1 MTLKSLPILALIGCF
16 AACTGTEKGNQDAAK
31 DSVAMQKPDTL
42 TTHMTGNDADEHGC
56 RGSAGMQWSTLKQ
69 DCIRSFEL
77 ASQDSNAVEMLSTDK
92 TQIAVA
98 LFAPDRAKAEIFYA
112 GGTKLLDKKSET
124 SYVFNAG
131 SGGIFLEKRKGK
143 WELGDTP
150 EGGADYR
157 QQ

>member
-1 MTLKSLPILALIGCF
+1 MIQKSLLILAFVGCF
-16 AACTGTEKGNQDAAK
+16 AACTGTEKGNRDTAK
-31 DSVAMQKPDTL
+31 DSLAMQKPDTL

-69 DCIRSFEL
+69 ECIRSFEL
-77 ASQDSNAVEMLSTDK
+77 ASQDPNAVEMLSTDK

-98 LFAPDRAKAEIFYA
+98 LFASDKSKAEVFYA

-124 SYVFNAG
+124 SYVFDSE
-131 SGGIFLEKRKGK
+131 SGGIFLKKINGK

-150 EGGADYR
+150 EGRADYR